1 MTPQA
6 VRCGGSPGLASSAG
20 MFYDCCTCRK
30 SPMGGVDKRV
40 VAKIPFLLR
49 GWRRG
54 SVQSHKS
61 PRLQA
66 LSRQA
71 AHTFAARSSA
81 RRRTGRRTAMRSQK
95 SLGEVHFARPCC
107 TPAHAAASAD
117 PAIAPREPAERT
129 FPSPIASDISRIS
142 TRMLPSS
149 LAAPRHGGRHGCPRD
164 SEMLV
169 SAARFPAPR

>member
-1 MTPQA
+1 MAHLAWPRAQA
-6 VRCGGSPGLASSAG
+6 CSTIAALAGNHQWAVWIKGLSRKFHFCSGAGVAGASSLTNRPG
-20 MFYDCCTCRK
+20 FK
-30 SPMGGVDKRV
+30 PFPDK
-40 VAKIPFLLR
+40 
-49 GWRRG
+49 
-54 SVQSHKS
+54 
-61 PRLQA
+61 PR
-66 LSRQA
+66 
-71 AHTFAARSSA
+71 TPFAARSSA